1 MSKNEHSNE
10 AHNLQ
15 HVNKLFNDILHFHS
29 QIYET
34 PRKETVTFDEA
45 LAVLK
50 RFEAT
55 VVEIFESP
63 ERLICQKCESEK

>member
-15 HVNKLFNDILHFHS
+15 HVNRLLNDILHFHS
-29 QIYET
+29 DLYQK

-50 RFEAT
+50 WFEAT
-55 VVEIFESP
+55 VVDIFESP
-63 ERLICQKCESEK
+63 ERLKCQKCDSEK